1 MKTNSVNQIIALA
14 AIAAM
19 AVPLVGFAR
28 PPGDRQ
34 PPRDQPRPE
43 RFEPHRRPPQAHRDH
58 HPQPHFRPRPYA
70 SFWTPCPPPPP
81 PPPIYYGGYY
91 YPPPPPPPP
100 PPAYYYPCR
109 PGFNVVFT
117 F

>member
-1 MKTNSVNQIIALA
+1 MKTNLSSQILALA
-14 AIAAM
+14 AVVAIAC
-19 AVPLVGFAR
+19 PLASFAR

-34 PPRDQPRPE
+34 PPRRQPPQE

-58 HPQPHFRPRPYA
+58 HRQPPPHVRPRPYA
-70 SFWTPCPPPPP
+70 SVWAPCPPPPP
-81 PPPIYYGGYY
+81 PIYCGGGY

-100 PPAYYYPCR
+100 PVYYYPCR

>member
-14 AIAAM
+14 VLAAV

-34 PPRDQPRPE
+34 PPRSQPPQE

-58 HPQPHFRPRPYA
+58 HRQPPPHFRPRPYA
-70 SFWTPCPPPPP
+70 SVWTPYPPP

-91 YPPPPPPPP
+91 YPPPPPPP